1 MGIFSDQKFKSEIH
15 FYSYPIN
22 SMWSASSHGR
32 SLEAFYKGTI
42 PTYTSVHQH
51 PSVNTAGEHR
61 IRTLEVLS
69 LTTCRACLVLYILIT
84 NEKEKRIVHIV
95 KI

>member
-1 MGIFSDQKFKSEIH
+1 
-15 FYSYPIN
+15 
-22 SMWSASSHGR
+22 MWSASSHGR

-51 PSVNTAGEHR
+51 PLVNTAGEHR

-69 LTTCRACLVLYILIT
+69 LTTCRACWPLVLYISIT
-84 NEKEKRIVHIV
+84 NEKEKHIL
-95 KI
+95 